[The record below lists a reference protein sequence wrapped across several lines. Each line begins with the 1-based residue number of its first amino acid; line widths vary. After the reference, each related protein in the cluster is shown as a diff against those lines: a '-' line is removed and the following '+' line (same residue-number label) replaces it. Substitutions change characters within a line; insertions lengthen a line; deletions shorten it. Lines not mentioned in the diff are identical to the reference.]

1 MAKSKNTIESR
12 IDYSILLPVLILLL
26 VGMVSIFI
34 ATNFD
39 YPKNLVHVMSQQLLW
54 IFLGSVLAF
63 VVMLF
68 NTEFLWKVTPW
79 LYIFGL
85 GLMVLPLI
93 FYSPSLVAST
103 GAKNWVSIGSVTLFQ
118 PSEFMKISYILFL
131 SRIGVRA
138 KQGKEVTELQD
149 DWLLLVQYVA
159 VTLPVLGLLVLQ
171 GDRGTALVFLAILAG
186 IIVVSGISWRIILPV
201 VLVFAASIALFIMV
215 FITDWGKEILLKLGV
230 QTYQINRISAWLDPF
245 TYADGIAFQQ
255 TQGMI
260 SIGTGGIYG
269 KGFNHLDLN
278 VPVRESDMIFTVIAE
293 DFGLVGGGLVLLTY
307 LFLIYRMLRVTFKSN
322 NRFYTF
328 ISTGLIMMI
337 VFHIFEN
344 IGAAVGILPL
354 TGIPLPFISQGGSS
368 LISNLIGVGLVLSM
382 AYHTNLNEENKI
394 LLAMSRRMRA
404 SGTSK
409 VKAVSKTKI
418 KKNKPSKSAIKASQE
433 LVKAKDTVDKAT
445 VKLRQTISQI
455 MPSLHQGK
463 RRKGSKKKPTR
474 KH

>member
-171 GDRGTALVFLAILAG
+171 GDMGTALVFLAILAG

-307 LFLIYRMLRVTFKSN
+307 LFL
-322 NRFYTF
+322 F

-409 VKAVSKTKI
+409 VKAVSKTKT

-433 LVKAKDTVDKAT
+433 LVKAKDKVDKAT